1 MANQALA
8 NSEAA
13 GEGSAAVKTAPAIL
27 IADDDPAIR
36 LILHHRLEAAGYQ
49 VSEASDSNATLAALR
64 SNRFDAALVD
74 IIMPGAGGL
83 EVLSTAQTEGIK
95 TVIIVITAA
104 STMSNAVEAIKR
116 GAHDYLTKPFHNL
129 DLVAAAV
136 ERAVELSNQAAEI
149 NRLKTEVGHHLV
161 GGEIVGRSP
170 AMQEIYKLIGRLVN
184 NDANVLICG
193 ESGTGKELV
202 ARAIHFKSER
212 WRAPFVA
219 VNCSAIPQGLLE
231 SELFGHERGAFTG
244 ATERRAGKFELAGRG
259 TLFLDEI
266 SDMPLEL
273 QPKLLRAIQEREF
286 SAVGSSEVRRLQAR
300 IIAASNQDLEAAV
313 SARRFREDLY
323 FRLRVIPIFLPPL
336 RERREDVGELV
347 EYFIARAA
355 RDMGAKVAA
364 ASREAMETLTNYS
377 WPGNVR
383 ELENCVLR
391 AALLAP
397 GNIIR
402 TEDISFGKSGNKTHQ
417 QESPG
422 GSLDELLTRSIRD
435 YLDEQSDEAAG
446 VYDAMAAKV
455 ERPLIELALERFRGN
470 QVRAA
475 RFLGFN
481 RNTLRKKINDLR
493 IVVRKG
499 PVA

>member
-1 MANQALA
+1 
-8 NSEAA
+8 
-13 GEGSAAVKTAPAIL
+13 V
-27 IADDDPAIR
+27 
-36 LILHHRLEAAGYQ
+36 
-49 VSEASDSNATLAALR
+49 
-64 SNRFDAALVD
+64 
-74 IIMPGAGGL
+74 
-83 EVLSTAQTEGIK
+83 GIK

-136 ERAVELSNQAAEI
+136 ERAVELSAQAAEI

-161 GGEIVGRSP
+161 GGEIVGRSSS
-170 AMQEIYKLIGRLVN
+170 MQEIYKLIGRLVN

-219 VNCSAIPQGLLE
+219 VNCSAIPHGLLE

-244 ATERRAGKFELAGRG
+244 ATERRAGKFELSGRG

-286 SAVGSSEVRRLQAR
+286 SAVGSSEVRRLAAR

-313 SARRFREDLY
+313 ATRRFREDLY

-336 RERREDVGELV
+336 RERREDIPELV
-347 EYFIARAA
+347 EYFIARAT
-355 RDMGAKVAA
+355 RDMGAKVSAV
-364 ASREAMETLTNYS
+364 SREAMDLLMGYA

-391 AALLAP
+391 GALLAP

-402 TEDISFGKSGNKTHQ
+402 AEDVSFGKGGGKGNHQ
-417 QESPG
+417 ETAG
-422 GSLDELLTRSIRD
+422 GSLEELITRSIRD
-435 YLDEQSDEAAG
+435 YLDEQSDDAAG
-446 VYDAMAAKV
+446 VYEAMAAKV

-493 IVVRKG
+493 IVVRRG
-499 PVA
+499 PAA

>member
-1 MANQALA
+1 MANQALLK
-8 NSEAA
+8 SEAPE
-13 GEGSAAVKTAPAIL
+13 EGGLVNQNAAAVL

-36 LILHHRLEAAGYQ
+36 LILRHRLEAAGYN
-49 VSEASDSNATLAALR
+49 VSEAADSNAALAALR
-64 SNRFDAALVD
+64 TNGFDAALLD
-74 IIMPGAGGL
+74 IIMPGPGGL
-83 EVLSTAQTEGIK
+83 EVLSAAQAEGIK
-95 TVIIVITAA
+95 TAIIVITAA

-136 ERAVELSNQAAEI
+136 ERAVELTAQAAEI
-149 NRLKTEVGHHLV
+149 NRLKTEVGHQLV

-170 AMQEIYKLIGRLVN
+170 AMQEVYKLIGRLVN

-313 SARRFREDLY
+313 AARRFREDLY

-336 RERREDVGELV
+336 RERREDIPELV
-347 EYFIARAA
+347 EYFIARAS
-355 RDMGAKVAA
+355 RDMGAKVAG
-364 ASREAMETLTNYS
+364 ASREAIELLGGYT

-402 TEDISFGKSGNKTHQ
+402 AEDISFGRSGQKSAQPQTEGA
-417 QESPG
+417 
-422 GSLDELLTRSIRD
+422 SLEELLRRTIRD
-435 YLDEQSDEAAG
+435 YLDEQNDETAG
-446 VYDAMAAKV
+446 VYDAIAAKV
-455 ERPLIELALERFRGN
+455 ERPLIEMALERFRGN

-499 PVA
+499 PAA

>member
-1 MANQALA
+1 MANQALLK
-8 NSEAA
+8 SEAPE
-13 GEGSAAVKTAPAIL
+13 EGGMVNRNAATVL

-36 LILHHRLEAAGYQ
+36 LILRHRLEAAGYN
-49 VSEASDSNATLAALR
+49 VSEAGDSNAALTALR
-64 SNRFDAALVD
+64 TNSFDACLLD

-83 EVLSTAQTEGIK
+83 EVLSTAQSEGIR

-104 STMSNAVEAIKR
+104 STMSNAVEAMKR
-116 GAHDYLTKPFHNL
+116 GAHDYLTKPFPNL

-136 ERAVELSNQAAEI
+136 QRAVEVGAQAAEI
-149 NRLKTEVGHHLV
+149 QRLKTEVGPHLV

-286 SAVGSSEVRRLQAR
+286 SAVGSSELRRLAAR

-313 SARRFREDLY
+313 AARRFREDLY

-336 RERREDVGELV
+336 RERREDIPELV
-347 EYFIARAA
+347 DYFITRAR
-355 RDMGAKVAA
+355 RDMGAKVAG
-364 ASREAMETLTNYS
+364 ASREALDLLMGYG

-383 ELENCVLR
+383 ELENCILR

-402 TEDISFGKSGNKTHQ
+402 AEDVSFGKSTSWSTQ
-417 QESPG
+417 PAPG
-422 GSLDELLTRSIRD
+422 ASLEELLTRSIRD
-435 YLDEQSDEAAG
+435 YLDEQSDDAAG

-455 ERPLIELALERFRGN
+455 ERPLIEMALERFRGN

-499 PVA
+499 PAA

>member
-1 MANQALA
+1 MANQALLK
-8 NSEAA
+8 SEAPDES
-13 GEGSAAVKTAPAIL
+13 GAAIQNAPAVL

-36 LILHHRLEAAGYQ
+36 LILRHRLEAAGYN
-49 VSEASDSNATLAALR
+49 VSEAADSNAALAAFKT
-64 SNRFDAALVD
+64 NRFDAALLD
-74 IIMPGAGGL
+74 IIMPGVGGL
-83 EVLSTAQTEGIK
+83 EVLSAVQAEGIK

-136 ERAVELSNQAAEI
+136 ERAVELSAQAVEI

-161 GGEIVGRSP
+161 GGEIVGRSSS
-170 AMQEIYKLIGRLVN
+170 MQEIYKLIGRLVN

-219 VNCSAIPQGLLE
+219 VNCSAIPHGLLE

-244 ATERRAGKFELAGRG
+244 ATERRAGKFELSGRG

-286 SAVGSSEVRRLQAR
+286 SAVGSSEVRRLAAR

-313 SARRFREDLY
+313 AARRFREDLY

-336 RERREDVGELV
+336 RERREDIPELV
-347 EYFIARAA
+347 EYYIARAV

-364 ASREAMETLTNYS
+364 VSREAMDLLMGYA

-391 AALLAP
+391 GALLAP

-402 TEDISFGKSGNKTHQ
+402 AEDVSFGKSGSKGNHQ
-417 QESPG
+417 ETG
-422 GSLDELLTRSIRD
+422 GSLEELITRSIRD

-446 VYDAMAAKV
+446 VYEAMAAKV

-493 IVVRKG
+493 IVVRRG
-499 PVA
+499 PAA

>member
-1 MANQALA
+1 MNQPMMEDDIAGAPQRAL
-8 NSEAA
+8 
-13 GEGSAAVKTAPAIL
+13 PATTVL
-27 IADDDPAIR
+27 VADDDQAIR
-36 LILHHRLEAAGYQ
+36 LVLRHRLEAAGYR
-49 VSEASDSNATLAALR
+49 VEEAVDCASALAALKTGT
-64 SNRFDAALVD
+64 FDVALLD
-74 IIMPGAGGL
+74 IMMPGSGGL
-83 EVLSTAQTEGIK
+83 EVLSQVREENLRTR
-95 TVIIVITAA
+95 IIVITAA
-104 STMSNAVEAIKR
+104 STMNNAVEAMKR
-116 GAHDYLTKPFHNL
+116 GADEYLTKPFSNL
-129 DLVAAAV
+129 DLITDAVSRAARLGAQASDSS
-136 ERAVELSNQAAEI
+136 RLRGELGQ
-149 NRLKTEVGHHLV
+149 RLV

-170 AMQEIYKLIGRLVN
+170 AMQEIYKLVGRLVN

-244 ATERRAGKFELAGRG
+244 ATERRAGKFELAGKG

-273 QPKLLRAIQEREF
+273 QPKLLRALQEREF
-286 SAVGSSEVRRLQAR
+286 SPVGSSEVRRLQAR
-300 IIAASNQDLEAAV
+300 VIAASNQDLEAAV
-313 SARRFREDLY
+313 KARRFREDLY

-336 RERREDVGELV
+336 RERREDIPELV
-347 EYFIARAA
+347 DYFIAKAA
-355 RDMGAKVAA
+355 RDMGSKVTMAGDDA
-364 ASREAMETLTNYS
+364 LARLTAYN

-397 GNIIR
+397 GNVIR
-402 TEDISFGKSGNKTHQ
+402 ADDLILGSSAPVSHPADSGNT
-417 QESPG
+417 SPEDLIG
-422 GSLDELLTRSIRD
+422 RAVRNYLDELND
-435 YLDEQSDEAAG
+435 DALD
-446 VYDAMAAKV
+446 VYQALSLKL
-455 ERPLIELALERFRGN
+455 ERPLIETVLERFHGN

-481 RNTLRKKINDLR
+481 RNTLRKKLNELK
-493 IVVRKG
+493 IVIHRG
-499 PVA
+499 PTS

>member
-1 MANQALA
+1 MANQALLK
-8 NSEAA
+8 SEAPD
-13 GEGSAAVKTAPAIL
+13 EGGAVTRNASAIL
-27 IADDDPAIR
+27 VADDDPAIR
-36 LILHHRLEAAGYQ
+36 LILHHRLEAAGYS
-49 VSEASDSNATLAALR
+49 VTEAADSNSALAALR
-64 SNRFDAALVD
+64 TNRFDAALLD

-83 EVLSTAQTEGIK
+83 EVLSAAQAEGIK
-95 TVIIVITAA
+95 TIIIVITAA

-136 ERAVELSNQAAEI
+136 ERAVELSAQAAEI
-149 NRLKTEVGHHLV
+149 NRLKTEVGHHMV
-161 GGEIVGRSP
+161 GGEIVGRST

-202 ARAIHFKSER
+202 ARAVHFKSER
-212 WRAPFVA
+212 WRALFVA

-244 ATERRAGKFELAGRG
+244 ATERRAGKFELSGRG

-313 SARRFREDLY
+313 AARRFREDLY
-323 FRLRVIPIFLPPL
+323 FRLRVIPLFLPPL
-336 RERREDVGELV
+336 RERREDIPELV

-364 ASREAMETLTNYS
+364 ASREAMELLMGYS

-391 AALLAP
+391 GALLAP

-402 TEDISFGKSGNKTHQ
+402 AEDISFGKSTNKGSQ
-417 QESPG
+417 PEAGG

-435 YLDEQSDEAAG
+435 YLDDQSDEAAG

>member
-1 MANQALA
+1 
-8 NSEAA
+8 
-13 GEGSAAVKTAPAIL
+13 
-27 IADDDPAIR
+27 
-36 LILHHRLEAAGYQ
+36 
-49 VSEASDSNATLAALR
+49 
-64 SNRFDAALVD
+64 
-74 IIMPGAGGL
+74 
-83 EVLSTAQTEGIK
+83 
-95 TVIIVITAA
+95 
-104 STMSNAVEAIKR
+104 MSNAVEAIKR

-136 ERAVELSNQAAEI
+136 ERAVELSAQAAEI

-161 GGEIVGRSP
+161 GGEIVGRSSS
-170 AMQEIYKLIGRLVN
+170 MQEIYKLIGRLVN

-219 VNCSAIPQGLLE
+219 VNCSAIPHGLLE

-244 ATERRAGKFELAGRG
+244 ATERRAGKFELSGRG

-286 SAVGSSEVRRLQAR
+286 SAVGSSEVRRLAAR

-313 SARRFREDLY
+313 ATRRFREDLY

-336 RERREDVGELV
+336 RERREDIPELV
-347 EYFIARAA
+347 EYFIARAT
-355 RDMGAKVAA
+355 RDMGAKVSAV
-364 ASREAMETLTNYS
+364 SREAMDLLMGYA

-391 AALLAP
+391 GALLAP

-402 TEDISFGKSGNKTHQ
+402 AEDVSFGKSGGKGNQ
-417 QESPG
+417 QETAG
-422 GSLDELLTRSIRD
+422 GSLEELITRSIRD
-435 YLDEQSDEAAG
+435 YLDEQSDDAAG
-446 VYDAMAAKV
+446 VYEAMAAKV

-493 IVVRKG
+493 IVVRRG
-499 PVA
+499 PAA

>member
-1 MANQALA
+1 
-8 NSEAA
+8 
-13 GEGSAAVKTAPAIL
+13 
-27 IADDDPAIR
+27 
-36 LILHHRLEAAGYQ
+36 
-49 VSEASDSNATLAALR
+49 
-64 SNRFDAALVD
+64 
-74 IIMPGAGGL
+74 
-83 EVLSTAQTEGIK
+83 
-95 TVIIVITAA
+95 
-104 STMSNAVEAIKR
+104 
-116 GAHDYLTKPFHNL
+116 
-129 DLVAAAV
+129 
-136 ERAVELSNQAAEI
+136 VELCAQAVEI

-170 AMQEIYKLIGRLVN
+170 TMQEIYKLIGRLVN

-219 VNCSAIPQGLLE
+219 VNCSAIPHGLLE

-244 ATERRAGKFELAGRG
+244 ATERRAGKFELSGRG

-313 SARRFREDLY
+313 AARRFREDLY
-323 FRLRVIPIFLPPL
+323 FRLRVIPLFLPPL
-336 RERREDVGELV
+336 RERREDIPELV

-364 ASREAMETLTNYS
+364 ANREAMDLLMNYS

-402 TEDISFGKSGNKTHQ
+402 AEDISFGKSGNKGHQ
-417 QESPG
+417 PEAAGG

>member
-1 MANQALA
+1 MANQALLK
-8 NSEAA
+8 SEASE
-13 GEGSAAVKTAPAIL
+13 EGGAAIQNAPAVL
-27 IADDDPAIR
+27 VADDDPAIR
-36 LILHHRLEAAGYQ
+36 LVLRHRLEAAGYN
-49 VSEASDSNATLAALR
+49 VSEAADSNAALAALR
-64 SNRFDAALVD
+64 TNDFHAALLD

-83 EVLSTAQTEGIK
+83 EVLSTVQAEGIK

-136 ERAVELSNQAAEI
+136 ERAVELFAQTAEI
-149 NRLKTEVGHHLV
+149 NRLKAEVGHHLV

-219 VNCSAIPQGLLE
+219 VNCSEIPQGLLE

-259 TLFLDEI
+259 TLFLDEV

-286 SAVGSSEVRRLQAR
+286 SAVGSAEVRRLQAR

-313 SARRFREDLY
+313 AARRFREDLY

-336 RERREDVGELV
+336 RERREDIPELV

-355 RDMGAKVAA
+355 RDMGAKVAGT
-364 ASREAMETLTNYS
+364 SREAMELLINHS

-402 TEDISFGKSGNKTHQ
+402 AEDISFGKPASKSSQ
-417 QESPG
+417 PQAADA
-422 GSLDELLTRSIRD
+422 SLEELLTRSIRD
-435 YLDEQSDEAAG
+435 YLDEQSDDAAG

-493 IVVRKG
+493 IVVRRG
-499 PVA
+499 PAA

>member
-1 MANQALA
+1 MANHALLK
-8 NSEAA
+8 SEPSD
-13 GEGSAAVKTAPAIL
+13 EGGAAVQNAPAVL

-36 LILHHRLEAAGYQ
+36 LILRHRLEAGGYN
-49 VSEASDSNATLAALR
+49 VSEAADSNSALAALR
-64 SNRFDAALVD
+64 TNRFDAALLD
-74 IIMPGAGGL
+74 IIMPGSGGL
-83 EVLSTAQTEGIK
+83 EVLSAAQADGVRTA
-95 TVIIVITAA
+95 IIVVTAA

-136 ERAVELSNQAAEI
+136 ERAVELTAQNAEI

-170 AMQEIYKLIGRLVN
+170 SMQEVYKLIGRLVN

-259 TLFLDEI
+259 TLFLDEV

-273 QPKLLRAIQEREF
+273 QPKLLRALQEREF
-286 SAVGSSEVRRLQAR
+286 SAVGSSELRRLQAR

-313 SARRFREDLY
+313 AARRFREDLY

-336 RERREDVGELV
+336 RERREDVPELV
-347 EYFIARAA
+347 DYFIARAA

-364 ASREAMETLTNYS
+364 ASREALDMLVGYS

-402 TEDISFGKSGNKTHQ
+402 PEDISFGKSGGKGNHQ
-417 QESPG
+417 EVAS
-422 GSLDELLTRSIRD
+422 GSLDELITRSIRD
-435 YLDEQSDEAAG
+435 YLDEQGDDAAG
-446 VYDAMAAKV
+446 VYDAVAAKV

-499 PVA
+499 PAA

>member
-1 MANQALA
+1 MANQALLK
-8 NSEAA
+8 SEAPEQGA
-13 GEGSAAVKTAPAIL
+13 TVRNAPAIL

-36 LILHHRLEAAGYQ
+36 LILRHRLEAAGYN
-49 VSEASDSNATLAALR
+49 VSEAAESTSALAALR
-64 SNRFDAALVD
+64 TNRFEVALLD
-74 IIMPGAGGL
+74 IIMPGSGGL
-83 EVLSTAQTEGIK
+83 EVLSAAQTDGVR
-95 TVIIVITAA
+95 TAIIVITAA

-136 ERAVELSNQAAEI
+136 ERAVEVSAQNAEI
-149 NRLKTEVGHHLV
+149 NRLKTEVGHLV

-170 AMQEIYKLIGRLVN
+170 SMQEIYKLIGRLVN

-244 ATERRAGKFELAGRG
+244 ATARRAGKFELVGRG

-313 SARRFREDLY
+313 AARRFREDLY

-336 RERREDVGELV
+336 RERREDIPELV
-347 EYFIARAA
+347 DYFIARAA
-355 RDMGAKVAA
+355 RDMGAKVGA
-364 ASREAMETLTNYS
+364 ASREAMEMLMGHS

-391 AALLAP
+391 SALLAP

-402 TEDISFGKSGNKTHQ
+402 TEDISFGRSGAKSPNPETGD
-417 QESPG
+417 
-422 GSLDELLTRSIRD
+422 GSLDQLITRSIRD
-435 YLDEQSDEAAG
+435 YLDEQADDAAG
-446 VYDAMAAKV
+446 IYDAVAAKV

-499 PVA
+499 PAA

>member
-1 MANQALA
+1 MANQALLK
-8 NSEAA
+8 SEAPD
-13 GEGSAAVKTAPAIL
+13 EGGAATLNAPAIL
-27 IADDDPAIR
+27 VADDDPAIR
-36 LILHHRLEAAGYQ
+36 LILRHRLEAAGYN
-49 VSEASDSNATLAALR
+49 VSEAADSNAALTALR
-64 SNRFDAALVD
+64 SNRFEAALLD

-83 EVLSTAQTEGIK
+83 EVLSAAQSEGIK

-136 ERAVELSNQAAEI
+136 ERAVELSKQAAEI
-149 NRLKTEVGHHLV
+149 NRLKTEVGHHMV

-212 WRAPFVA
+212 WRTPFVA

-244 ATERRAGKFELAGRG
+244 ATERRAGKFEMAGRG

-313 SARRFREDLY
+313 AGRRFREDLY

-336 RERREDVGELV
+336 RERREDVPELV

-355 RDMGAKVAA
+355 RDMGAKVAG
-364 ASREAMETLTNYS
+364 ASREAMDMLMNYS

-391 AALLAP
+391 GALLAP

-402 TEDISFGKSGNKTHQ
+402 AEDISFGKSGGKGNH
-417 QESPG
+417 EEAPG
-422 GSLDELLTRSIRD
+422 GSLEELLTRSIRD
-435 YLDEQSDEAAG
+435 YLDEQSDDAAG

-499 PVA
+499 PAA

>member
-1 MANQALA
+1 ML
-8 NSEAA
+8 
-13 GEGSAAVKTAPAIL
+13 SAAQAESV
-27 IADDDPAIR
+27 R
-36 LILHHRLEAAGYQ
+36 
-49 VSEASDSNATLAALR
+49 
-64 SNRFDAALVD
+64 
-74 IIMPGAGGL
+74 
-83 EVLSTAQTEGIK
+83 

-129 DLVAAAV
+129 DLVAAAI
-136 ERAVELSNQAAEI
+136 ERAVELSAQNAEI

-161 GGEIVGRSP
+161 GGEIVGRSH

-266 SDMPLEL
+266 SDMPIEL
-273 QPKLLRAIQEREF
+273 QPKLLRALQEREF
-286 SAVGSSEVRRLQAR
+286 SAVGSSELRRLQAR

-313 SARRFREDLY
+313 AARRFREDLY

-336 RERREDVGELV
+336 RERREDIPELV
-347 EYFIARAA
+347 EYFIARAGA
-355 RDMGAKVAA
+355 RHGRQGRRRQPRGDGDAVDSLMAGQRARAGK
-364 ASREAMETLTNYS
+364 
-377 WPGNVR
+377 
-383 ELENCVLR
+383 LR
-391 AALLAP
+391 AAVGPAGARQYHSAP
-397 GNIIR
+397 R
-402 TEDISFGKSGNKTHQ
+402 TSASARAGCKIGGPETA
-417 QESPG
+417 G
-422 GSLDELLTRSIRD
+422 GSLDELITRSIRD
-435 YLDEQSDEAAG
+435 YLDEQGDEAAG
-446 VYDAMAAKV
+446 VYDAVAAKV

-475 RFLGFN
+475 RFFGFN

-499 PVA
+499 PAA

>member
-1 MANQALA
+1 
-8 NSEAA
+8 
-13 GEGSAAVKTAPAIL
+13 
-27 IADDDPAIR
+27 
-36 LILHHRLEAAGYQ
+36 
-49 VSEASDSNATLAALR
+49 
-64 SNRFDAALVD
+64 
-74 IIMPGAGGL
+74 
-83 EVLSTAQTEGIK
+83 VLSTAQTEGIK

-136 ERAVELSNQAAEI
+136 GRAVELSTQAAEI
-149 NRLKTEVGHHLV
+149 SRLKTEVGHHLV
-161 GGEIVGRSP
+161 GGEIVGRST

-244 ATERRAGKFELAGRG
+244 ATERRAGKFELSGRG
-259 TLFLDEI
+259 TLVLDEI

-286 SAVGSSEVRRLQAR
+286 SPVGSSEVRRLQAR

-313 SARRFREDLY
+313 AARRFREDLY

-336 RERREDVGELV
+336 RDRREDIPELV
-347 EYFIARAA
+347 DYFIARAA

-364 ASREAMETLTNYS
+364 ASREAMDLLTNYS

-402 TEDISFGKSGNKTHQ
+402 AEDISFGKSGNKGSQ
-417 QESPG
+417 PEASGG
-422 GSLDELLTRSIRD
+422 GSLDDLLTRSIRD

-499 PVA
+499 PAA

>member
-1 MANQALA
+1 MANQALLK
-8 NSEAA
+8 SEAPD
-13 GEGSAAVKTAPAIL
+13 EGAVTQTAPAIL

-36 LILHHRLEAAGYQ
+36 LILRHRLEAAGYD
-49 VSEASDSNATLAALR
+49 VSEAADSNAALAALK
-64 SNRFDAALVD
+64 SNRFDAALLD

-83 EVLSTAQTEGIK
+83 EVLSAAQAESVR

-129 DLVAAAV
+129 DLVAAAI
-136 ERAVELSNQAAEI
+136 ERAVELSAQNAEI

-161 GGEIVGRSP
+161 GGEIVGRSH

-266 SDMPLEL
+266 SDMPIEL
-273 QPKLLRAIQEREF
+273 QPKLLRALQEREF
-286 SAVGSSEVRRLQAR
+286 SAVGSSELRRLQAR

-313 SARRFREDLY
+313 VARRFREDLY

-336 RERREDVGELV
+336 RERREDIPELV
-347 EYFIARAA
+347 EYFIARAG
-355 RDMGAKVAA
+355 RDMGAKVGA
-364 ASREAMETLTNYS
+364 ASREALEMLSTHS

-402 TEDISFGKSGNKTHQ
+402 AEDISFGKSGMKSGGPETA
-417 QESPG
+417 G
-422 GSLDELLTRSIRD
+422 GSLDELISRSIRD
-435 YLDEQSDEAAG
+435 YLDEQGDEAAG
-446 VYDAMAAKV
+446 VYDAVAAKV

-493 IVVRKG
+493 IVVRRG
-499 PVA
+499 PAA

>member
-1 MANQALA
+1 MANQALLK
-8 NSEAA
+8 SEAPD
-13 GEGSAAVKTAPAIL
+13 EGAVTQTAPAIL

-36 LILHHRLEAAGYQ
+36 LILRHRLEAAGYD
-49 VSEASDSNATLAALR
+49 VSEAADSNAALAALK
-64 SNRFDAALVD
+64 SNRFDAALLD

-83 EVLSTAQTEGIK
+83 EVLSAAQAESVR

-129 DLVAAAV
+129 DLVAAAI
-136 ERAVELSNQAAEI
+136 ERAVELSAQNAEI

-161 GGEIVGRSP
+161 GGEIVGRSH

-266 SDMPLEL
+266 SDMPIEL
-273 QPKLLRAIQEREF
+273 QPKLLRALQEREF
-286 SAVGSSEVRRLQAR
+286 SAVGSSELRRLQAR
-300 IIAASNQDLEAAV
+300 IIAASNQDLGGRGGGAPLPRRPLFSAAGH
-313 SARRFREDLY
+313 SHFPAA
-323 FRLRVIPIFLPPL
+323 P
-336 RERREDVGELV
+336 
-347 EYFIARAA
+347 ARAA
-355 RDMGAKVAA
+355 RRHSRTGGVLHRARRTRHGRQGRRRQPRGPGDAVDSLMAGQRAGAGK
-364 ASREAMETLTNYS
+364 
-377 WPGNVR
+377 
-383 ELENCVLR
+383 LR
-391 AALLAP
+391 AA
-397 GNIIR
+397 
-402 TEDISFGKSGNKTHQ
+402 
-417 QESPG
+417 G
-422 GSLDELLTRSIRD
+422 GP
-435 YLDEQSDEAAG
+435 A
-446 VYDAMAAKV
+446 
-455 ERPLIELALERFRGN
+455 
-470 QVRAA
+470 RA
-475 RFLGFN
+475 R
-481 RNTLRKKINDLR
+481 
-493 IVVRKG
+493 
-499 PVA
+499 